1 MNPFTLFIIGIL
13 QAILL
18 LLLAPLYSGFA
29 RVMRAKI
36 HSRTGPPLM
45 QNYRDIRKLM
55 TRQEVVSEQAGWIFR
70 VTPYVNLA
78 CMFLAA
84 MVIPALTTAS
94 PLEAAGDLIL
104 IVYLFALP
112 RFFLAIAGLESGST
126 MAGIGARR
134 ELLISALVE
143 PILLLVIFVM
153 ALLAGTTN
161 LGRISTEVATGVF
174 PFSLASEVATGV
186 FPFSLAYLLGLAAFA
201 FAAYIEM
208 GKLPFDLGEA
218 EQELQEGPLAEYSG
232 RSLAILKWSVYLK
245 QLVLVAL
252 FMALFIPFGAMTEL
266 SVVGFILAL
275 IVFPLK
281 AALWYFIAAIF
292 ENAMARTRFMNAPA
306 VVWMALGMALLSFVF
321 YLANV

>member
-1 MNPFTLFIIGIL
+1 MNPFTLLIIGIL

-29 RVMRAKI
+29 RVMRAKM

-112 RFFLAIAGLESGST
+112 RFFLAVAGLESGSSL
-126 MAGIGARR
+126 AGIGARR
-134 ELLISALVE
+134 ELLVSALAE

-153 ALLAGTTN
+153 ALLTKTTN
-161 LGRISTEVATGVF
+161 LGRIST
-174 PFSLASEVATGV
+174 EVATGV

-266 SVVGFILAL
+266 SIVGFILAL

>member
-29 RVMRAKI
+29 RVMRAKM

-112 RFFLAIAGLESGST
+112 RFFLAVAGLESGSSL
-126 MAGIGARR
+126 AGIGARR
-134 ELLISALVE
+134 ELLVSALAE

-153 ALLAGTTN
+153 ALLTKTTN
-161 LGRISTEVATGVF
+161 LGRIST
-174 PFSLASEVATGV
+174 EVATGV

-232 RSLAILKWSVYLK
+232 RSLAILKWSVYFK

-266 SVVGFILAL
+266 SIVGFILAL

>member
-1 MNPFTLFIIGIL
+1 MNPFTLFLIGVL

-29 RVMRAKI
+29 RVMRAKM

-70 VTPYVNLA
+70 VTPYLNLG

-84 MVIPALTTAS
+84 MIIPVLVTAS

-104 IVYLFALP
+104 IVYLFAFP
-112 RFFLAIAGLESGST
+112 RFFLAVAGLESGST
-126 MAGIGARR
+126 MAGIGSRR

-161 LGRISTEVATGVF
+161 LGRISTEVATGAF
-174 PFSLASEVATGV
+174 PFSLAFV
-186 FPFSLAYLLGLAAFA
+186 LGLAAFA

-252 FMALFIPFGAMTEL
+252 FMALFIPFGAMTQL
-266 SVVGFILAL
+266 SIFGFILAL

-281 AALWYFIAAIF
+281 AVLWYFIAAIF
-292 ENAMARTRFMNAPA
+292 ENAMARTRFMNSPA
-306 VVWMALGMALLSFVF
+306 LVWTALGMALLSFVF

>member
-1 MNPFTLFIIGIL
+1 MNPFTLLIIGIL

-29 RVMRAKI
+29 RVMRAKM

-84 MVIPALTTAS
+84 MVIPVLATAS

-112 RFFLAIAGLESGST
+112 RFFLAVAGLESGSSL
-126 MAGIGARR
+126 AGIGARR
-134 ELLISALVE
+134 ELLVSALAE

-153 ALLAGTTN
+153 ALLTKTTN
-161 LGRISTEVATGVF
+161 LGRIST
-174 PFSLASEVATGV
+174 EVATGV

>member
-1 MNPFTLFIIGIL
+1 MNPFWLFVIGVI
-13 QAILL
+13 QALLL

-29 RVMRAKI
+29 RVMRAKM
-36 HSRTGPPLM
+36 HSRQGPPLM
-45 QNYRDIRKLM
+45 QNYRDITKLM

-70 VTPYVNLA
+70 VMPYLSMA

-84 MVIPALTTAS
+84 IIIPVLVTAS

-104 IVYLFALP
+104 IIYLFALP
-112 RFFLAIAGLESGST
+112 RFFFALAGLESGST
-126 MAGIGARR
+126 LSGVGVRR

-143 PILLLVIFVM
+143 PILLMVIFVM

-161 LGRISTEVATGVF
+161 LGRISTEVATGTF
-174 PFSLASEVATGV
+174 PY
-186 FPFSLAYLLGLAAFA
+186 SLAYLLGMVAFA
-201 FAAYIEM
+201 FALYVEM

-232 RSLAILKWSVYLK
+232 RSLAILKWSIYLK

-252 FMALFIPFGAMTEL
+252 FVALFLPFGAIATASL
-266 SVVGFILAL
+266 SLVGFVLAL
-275 IVFPLK
+275 VIFPLK
-281 AALWYFIAAIF
+281 ALLWYFVAGVL

-306 VVWMALGMALLSFVF
+306 VVWVALGASFLSFIF

>member
-29 RVMRAKI
+29 RVMRAKM

-112 RFFLAIAGLESGST
+112 RFFLAVAGLESGSSL
-126 MAGIGARR
+126 AGIGARR
-134 ELLISALVE
+134 ELLVSALAE

-153 ALLAGTTN
+153 ALLTKTTN
-161 LGRISTEVATGVF
+161 LGRIST
-174 PFSLASEVATGV
+174 EVATGV

-266 SVVGFILAL
+266 SIVAFILAL

>member
-1 MNPFTLFIIGIL
+1 MNHFWLIGIGVL

-18 LLLAPLYSGFA
+18 MLVAPLFSGFA
-29 RVMRAKI
+29 RVMRAKM
-36 HSRTGPPLM
+36 HSRQGPPLM
-45 QNYRDIRKLM
+45 QNYRDITKLM

-70 VTPYVNLA
+70 IMPYLSLA

-84 MVIPALTTAS
+84 MIIPVLVTDS

-104 IVYLFALP
+104 IIYLFALP
-112 RFFLAIAGLESGST
+112 RFFFALAGLESGST
-126 MAGIGARR
+126 FGGIGSRR
-134 ELLISALVE
+134 ELLVSALVE
-143 PILLLVIFVM
+143 PILLMVIFVM

-161 LGRISTEVATGVF
+161 LGRISTEVATGTF
-174 PFSLASEVATGV
+174 PY
-186 FPFSLAYLLGLAAFA
+186 SLAYLLGMAAFA
-201 FAAYIEM
+201 FAAYVEM

-232 RSLAILKWSVYLK
+232 RSLAILKWSIYLK

-252 FMALFIPFGAMTEL
+252 FVALFIPFGAMTFL
-266 SVVGFILAL
+266 SLVGFVIA
-275 IVFPLK
+275 IVVFPLK
-281 AALWYFIAAIF
+281 ALLWYFIAAVL

-306 VVWMALGMALLSFVF
+306 VVWVALGAAFLSFVF

>member
-112 RFFLAIAGLESGST
+112 RFFLAVAGLESGSSL
-126 MAGIGARR
+126 AGIGARR
-134 ELLISALVE
+134 ELLVSALAE

-153 ALLAGTTN
+153 ALLTKTTN
-161 LGRISTEVATGVF
+161 LGRIST
-174 PFSLASEVATGV
+174 EVATGV

>member
-1 MNPFTLFIIGIL
+1 MNPFWLIGIGVL

-18 LLLAPLYSGFA
+18 LLLAPLYSGFS
-29 RVMRAKI
+29 RVMRAKM

-45 QNYRDIRKLM
+45 QNYRDITKLM

-70 VTPYVNLA
+70 VTPYLNLG

-84 MVIPALTTAS
+84 MIIPSLTTAS
-94 PLEAAGDLIL
+94 PLEATGDLIL

-112 RFFLAIAGLESGST
+112 RFFFAVAGLESGST
-126 MAGIGARR
+126 LAGIGARR
-134 ELLISALVE
+134 ELLVSALVE

-161 LGRISTEVATGVF
+161 LGRISTEVATGAF
-174 PFSLASEVATGV
+174 PY
-186 FPFSLAYLLGLAAFA
+186 SLAYLLGLAAFA

-218 EQELQEGPLAEYSG
+218 EQEVQEGPLAEYSG
-232 RSLAILKWSVYLK
+232 RSLAILKWSIYLK

-252 FMALFIPFGAMTEL
+252 FLALFIPFGAMTQL
-266 SVVGFILAL
+266 SLIGFVIA
-275 IVFPLK
+275 IVVFPLK
-281 AALWYFIAAIF
+281 SVLWYFVAAVL
-292 ENAMARTRFMNAPA
+292 ENAMARNRFMSAPA
-306 VVWMALGMALLSFVF
+306 VVWMALGLALLSFVF

>member
-1 MNPFTLFIIGIL
+1 MNPFWLFVIAIL
-13 QAILL
+13 QALLL

-29 RVMRAKI
+29 RVMRAKM
-36 HSRTGPPLM
+36 HSRQGPPLM
-45 QNYRDIRKLM
+45 QNYRDITKLM

-70 VTPYVNLA
+70 VTPYLNLG

-84 MVIPALTTAS
+84 MIIPSLTTAS

-112 RFFLAIAGLESGST
+112 RFFFAVAGLESGST
-126 MAGIGARR
+126 LGGIGARR
-134 ELLISALVE
+134 ELLVSALVE

-161 LGRISTEVATGVF
+161 LGRISTEVATGAF
-174 PFSLASEVATGV
+174 PY
-186 FPFSLAYLLGLAAFA
+186 SLAYLLGMAAFA

-218 EQELQEGPLAEYSG
+218 EQEVQEGPLAEYSG
-232 RSLAILKWSVYLK
+232 RSLAILKWSIYLK

-252 FMALFIPFGAMTEL
+252 FLALFIPFGAMSQL
-266 SVVGFILAL
+266 SLIGFVIAL
-275 IVFPLK
+275 VVFPLK
-281 AALWYFIAAIF
+281 SVLWYFVAAVL
-292 ENAMARTRFMNAPA
+292 ENAMARNRFMSAPA
-306 VVWMALGMALLSFVF
+306 VVWMALGFALLSFVF

>member
-1 MNPFTLFIIGIL
+1 MNPFWLIGIGVL

-29 RVMRAKI
+29 RVMRAKM

-45 QNYRDIRKLM
+45 QNYRDITKLM

-70 VTPYVNLA
+70 ATPYVNLA

-84 MVIPALTTAS
+84 MIIPSLTTAS

-112 RFFLAIAGLESGST
+112 RFFFAVAGLESGST
-126 MAGIGARR
+126 LAGVGARR

-153 ALLAGTTN
+153 ALLVGTTN
-161 LGRISTEVATGVF
+161 LGRISTEVATGAF
-174 PFSLASEVATGV
+174 PY
-186 FPFSLAYLLGLAAFA
+186 SLAYLVGMAAFA
-201 FAAYIEM
+201 FASYIEM
-208 GKLPFDLGEA
+208 GKIPFDMGEA
-218 EQELQEGPLAEYSG
+218 EQEVQEGPLAEYSG
-232 RSLAILKWSVYLK
+232 RSLAILKWSIYLK

-252 FMALFIPFGAMTEL
+252 FLALFLPFGAMTQL
-266 SVVGFILAL
+266 TVIAFVIAL
-275 IVFPLK
+275 IVFPIK
-281 AALWYFIAAIF
+281 SVLWYFITAVL
-292 ENAMARTRFMNAPA
+292 ENAMARNRFMNAPA